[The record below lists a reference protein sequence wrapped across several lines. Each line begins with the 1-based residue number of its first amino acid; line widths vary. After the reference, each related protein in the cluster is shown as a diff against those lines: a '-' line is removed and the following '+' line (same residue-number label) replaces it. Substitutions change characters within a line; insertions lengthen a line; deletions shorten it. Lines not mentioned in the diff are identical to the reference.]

1 MRSFVLALVVA
12 ATAAALSPAD
22 AHAQS
27 ASSITARDEFHAG
40 QALYEQR
47 RFADALARFEASL
60 AALNSPNTLLYIA
73 RCERELGHVG
83 RAFRHFDQAAREAN
97 MRRGTEARFQETFL
111 SATTERDLL
120 ESRVAYLTVRTATP
134 THASGPD
141 LTIDGDR
148 VDGVNWGALVAV
160 DPGLVDVTVEVDG
173 FVRRRTLT
181 IATGD
186 TGTWEV
192 HLGAGLEADH
202 QNSQATVTGPATLW
216 TPLRVAGLTVASVGV
231 VSMIVSAMTGAAAQ
245 AAYDMIVH
253 DCGLNI
259 RCPPA
264 QAGAVANGEALVTAT
279 NVLLGVGIA
288 LAVAG
293 GVGMVIP
300 SSDARSSTPRVS
312 MAPVRD
318 GWVLSVGGSF

>member
-12 ATAAALSPAD
+12 AITAALSPAA

-27 ASSITARDEFHAG
+27 TSSVTAREEFHAG
-40 QALYEQR
+40 QALYEQHR
-47 RFADALARFEASL
+47 YADAYTRFAASL

-97 MRRGTEARFQETFL
+97 MRRATEARFQETFL
-111 SATTERDLL
+111 SATSERELL
-120 ESRVAYLTVRTATP
+120 EPRVGFLTIRSIAP

-160 DPGLVDVTVEVDG
+160 DPGLVDVTVEADG

-186 TGTWEV
+186 TGTWEIDF
-192 HLGAGLEADH
+192 GASPDTDR
-202 QNSQATVTGPATLW
+202 QTSQRGGPTVSPW

-231 VSMIVSAMTGAAAQ
+231 VSLIASAITGATAQ
-245 AAYDMIVH
+245 AAFDLIVQQ
-253 DCGLNI
+253 CGSV
-259 RCPPA
+259 RCPPER
-264 QAGAVANGEALVTAT
+264 AGAVASGEAMVTAT
-279 NVLLGVGIA
+279 NVLLGVGLT

-293 GVGMVIP
+293 GLGIVLP
-300 SSDARSSTPRVS
+300 SNSPRRSAANVS

-318 GWVLSVGGSF
+318 GWVLSVGGTF